1 MWRYLGDSRAD
12 IQSRRQ
18 RNADLGCLLFDTV
31 WWCWPSVPIFPRVPA
46 LLGDQL
52 RRIAAIQAS
61 TLAGVP
67 HVQPDEL
74 GSMADRQFP
83 VLPRVPHGHGRSP
96 RRHRMGCPFM
106 IGDVPFGQAR
116 PLCAVLC
123 VDALVRGQMPAVQLS
138 VLFDVAVFDSRVF

>member
-1 MWRYLGDSRAD
+1 MVVAPGAGRYPPPFRRRRRHPDRLHPRMWRYLGDSRAD

-83 VLPRVPHGHGRSP
+83 DRLR
-96 RRHRMGCPFM
+96 
-106 IGDVPFGQAR
+106 A
-116 PLCAVLC
+116 
-123 VDALVRGQMPAVQLS
+123 
-138 VLFDVAVFDSRVF
+138 